1 MPSKP
6 SQIHA
11 VLRLSG
17 ANVIIAVLI
26 YGRLVGGMLDTVGVN
41 VKVNTMARPKD
52 EDLGDDF
59 SYILRMADTDMDGL
73 KPLATALTSVKGIG
87 ARTAIQIC
95 KNTGFD
101 AHRLAGFLDAEQQEQ
116 LRLAIESYAEHVPLW
131 MLNRQRDL
139 ETGNEIHLTGQQ
151 VRFTLQDDIDRLR
164 TMKCYRGVRHA
175 SGNKVRGQRGRS
187 NGRGGL
193 TLGVSRKK

>member
-1 MPSKP
+1 
-6 SQIHA
+6 
-11 VLRLSG
+11 
-17 ANVIIAVLI
+17 
-26 YGRLVGGMLDTVGVN
+26 
-41 VKVNTMARPKD
+41 MARPKE
-52 EDLGDDF
+52 EDLGDYF
-59 SYILRMADTDMDGL
+59 SYILRMADTDMDGQ
-73 KPLATALTSVKGIG
+73 KTLATALTAVRGVG
-87 ARTAIQIC
+87 PRTAIQIC

-101 AHRLAGFLDAEQQEQ
+101 PASLAGHLSAEEQET
-116 LRLAIESYAEHVPLW
+116 LRAAIEGYAETVPLW

-139 ETGNEIHLTGQQ
+139 ETGDELHLTGQQ
-151 VRFTLQDDIDRLR
+151 VSLTLSDDINRLR

>member
-1 MPSKP
+1 
-6 SQIHA
+6 
-11 VLRLSG
+11 
-17 ANVIIAVLI
+17 
-26 YGRLVGGMLDTVGVN
+26 
-41 VKVNTMARPKD
+41 MARPKE

-59 SYILRMADTDMDGL
+59 SYILRMADTDMDGQ
-73 KPLATALTSVKGIG
+73 KTLATALTAVRGVG
-87 ARTAIQIC
+87 PRTAIQIC

-101 AHRLAGFLDAEQQEQ
+101 PASLAGHLSAEEQET
-116 LRLAIESYAEHVPLW
+116 LRAAIEGYAETVPLW

-139 ETGNEIHLTGQQ
+139 ETGDELHLTGQQ
-151 VRFTLQDDIDRLR
+151 VSLTLSDDINRLR

>member
-1 MPSKP
+1 MAFS
-6 SQIHA
+6 A
-11 VLRLSG
+11 LSG

-26 YGRLVGGMLDTVGVN
+26 YRRFVGGMLDTVGVN
-41 VKVNTMARPKD
+41 VKVKTMARPKD

-73 KPLATALTSVKGIG
+73 KPLATALTSVKGVG

-101 AHRLAGFLDAEQQEQ
+101 PYNLAGFLTAEQQEE
-116 LRLAIESYAEHVPLW
+116 LRLAIESYAENVPEW

-139 ETGNEIHLTGQQ
+139 ESGFDVHITGQQ
-151 VRFTLQDDIDRLR
+151 VRFSLQDDINRLR
-164 TMKCYRGVRHA
+164 TMKCYRGIRHA

>member
-1 MPSKP
+1 
-6 SQIHA
+6 
-11 VLRLSG
+11 
-17 ANVIIAVLI
+17 
-26 YGRLVGGMLDTVGVN
+26 
-41 VKVNTMARPKD
+41 MARPKK
-52 EDLGDDF
+52 EELGDDF
-59 SYILRMADTDMDGL
+59 SYILRMADTDMDGR
-73 KPLATALTSVKGIG
+73 KTLATALTAVRGVG
-87 ARTAIQIC
+87 PRTAIQIC

-101 AHRLAGFLDAEQQEQ
+101 PASLAGHLSAEEQES
-116 LRLAIESYAEHVPLW
+116 LRVAIEGYAETVPLW

-139 ETGNEIHLTGQQ
+139 ETGDELHLTGQQ
-151 VRFTLQDDIDRLR
+151 VSLTLEDDINRLR

>member
-1 MPSKP
+1 
-6 SQIHA
+6 
-11 VLRLSG
+11 
-17 ANVIIAVLI
+17 
-26 YGRLVGGMLDTVGVN
+26 
-41 VKVNTMARPKD
+41 MARPKD

-73 KPLATALTSVKGIG
+73 KPLATALTSVKGVG

-101 AHRLAGFLDAEQQEQ
+101 PYSLAGFLDTDQQEQ
-116 LRLAIESYAEHVPLW
+116 LRLAIESYADWALTSGAEW
-131 MLNRQRDL
+131 MLNRQRDIA
-139 ETGNEIHLTGQQ
+139 TGNEIHLTGQQ
-151 VRFTLQDDIDRLR
+151 VRFSLQDDINRLR

-193 TLGVSRKK
+193 TLGVSRKKA

>member
-1 MPSKP
+1 
-6 SQIHA
+6 
-11 VLRLSG
+11 
-17 ANVIIAVLI
+17 
-26 YGRLVGGMLDTVGVN
+26 
-41 VKVNTMARPKD
+41 MAQPKD
-52 EDLGDDF
+52 EELGEDF

-73 KPLATALTSVKGIG
+73 KTLATALTAVKGIG

-101 AHRLAGFLDAEQQEQ
+101 AFSLAGHLSAEDQEK
-116 LRLAIESYAEHVPLW
+116 LRLSIEGYNETVPLW

-139 ETGNEIHLTGQQ
+139 ETGEEIHLTGQQ
-151 VRFTLQDDIDRLR
+151 VTLTLKDDIDRLR

-175 SGNKVRGQRGRS
+175 TGNKVRGQRGRS

-193 TLGVSRKK
+193 TLGVNRKK

>member
-1 MPSKP
+1 MT
-6 SQIHA
+6 
-11 VLRLSG
+11 LWC
-17 ANVIIAVLI
+17 
-26 YGRLVGGMLDTVGVN
+26 Y
-41 VKVNTMARPKD
+41 VKVKHMARPKD

-73 KPLATALTSVKGIG
+73 KPLATALTSVKGVG
-87 ARTAIQIC
+87 ARTAVQIC

-101 AHRLAGFLDAEQQEQ
+101 PYALAGFLDIEQQEQ
-116 LRLAIESYAEHVPLW
+116 LRLAIESYAESVPLW

-151 VRFTLQDDIDRLR
+151 VRFSLQDDINRLR

-193 TLGVSRKK
+193 TLGVSRKKV

>member
-1 MPSKP
+1 
-6 SQIHA
+6 
-11 VLRLSG
+11 
-17 ANVIIAVLI
+17 
-26 YGRLVGGMLDTVGVN
+26 
-41 VKVNTMARPKD
+41 
-52 EDLGDDF
+52 
-59 SYILRMADTDMDGL
+59 MADTDMDGQ
-73 KPLATALTSVKGIG
+73 KTLATALTAVRGVG
-87 ARTAIQIC
+87 PRTAIQIC

-101 AHRLAGFLDAEQQEQ
+101 PASLAGHLSAEEQET
-116 LRLAIESYAEHVPLW
+116 LRVAIEGYAETVPLW

-139 ETGNEIHLTGQQ
+139 ETGDELHLTGQQ
-151 VRFTLQDDIDRLR
+151 VSLTLEDDINRLR